1 MDTIIIAVAALL
13 LGAWWAM
20 LLFRQHDAESD
31 DGDRDAD
38 DGNESLDGL
47 TGGAYHPTG
56 AEYWSRAHDGAPD
69 YEPPA
74 PGVCPTCETE
84 NDPFYT
90 YCRNCAGRLT
100 PA

>member
-20 LLFRQHDAESD
+20 LLFRQHDTESD

-38 DGNESLDGL
+38 DGSESLDGF
-47 TGGAYHPTG
+47 TAGAYHPTG
-56 AEYWSRAHDGAPD
+56 AEYWSRTHDGPPD

-90 YCRNCAGRLT
+90 YCRNCTGRLT